1 MKNLASKIQSSLPK
15 HLVRLL
21 KLAGKFGDELGFKV
35 YAVGGFVRDLLL
47 GVENLDVDLTVEGDG
62 ITYATRFAQKQC
74 AKVVKHPR
82 FGTATVYFR
91 DGYHIDVVTSRKE
104 SYPHPA
110 ALPEV
115 VEGLIRRDL
124 QRRDFT
130 INGLAVRLNPAGF
143 GELVDI
149 FNGEHDLRKGV
160 IRVMHNLSFQDDPTR
175 IFRAVRFSRRYRFR
189 IEPLTRRLMR
199 QAIDKQ
205 MCDRLSGR
213 RIRNEIYLLLN
224 EVDPPAVIRTM
235 ARFGVLECINRRL
248 EFNAEKSRLLG
259 RIENVLPSFRKTVD
273 WFAYFLGL
281 VYGLKGREL
290 DEISERLMLSR
301 KESEKVILV
310 GEVKSICKRLNSI
323 KSYTPAHVYR
333 MLKGLPEELLVLII
347 AVANTGKVR
356 RVVNKYFSEWRKVKI
371 KLSGDDLLKLGLKP
385 GPRFGKILEEVLY
398 AKLNGR
404 LKTKRDEVAY
414 VVDNFLKQ

>member
-21 KLAGKFGDELGFKV
+21 NLAGKFGDELGFKV

-47 GVENLDVDLTVEGDG
+47 GVENLDIDLTVEGDG
-62 ITYATRFAQKQC
+62 ITYATHFAKKQSG
-74 AKVVKHPR
+74 KVVKHPR

-91 DGYHIDVVTSRKE
+91 DGYHIDAATSRKE
-104 SYPHPA
+104 SYPHAA

-115 VEGLIRRDL
+115 VEGSIRRDL

-130 INGLAVRLNPAGF
+130 INGLAMRLNPAGF
-143 GELVDI
+143 GDLVDM
-149 FNGEHDLRKGV
+149 FNGEHDLIKGV
-160 IRVMHNLSFQDDPTR
+160 IRVMHNFSFQDDPTR

-248 EFNAEKSRLLG
+248 EFNTEKSRLLG
-259 RIENVLPSFRKTVD
+259 RIEKVLPSFRKTVD

-310 GEVKSICKRLNSI
+310 GEVKSICNKLNSI

-404 LKTKRDEVAY
+404 LKTKRDEVTY